1 MILCVSSEAG
11 IIIYM
16 QRTQEENFAFF
27 GAEMRPLSYQHV
39 ITSGQP
45 VMTGRRLQT
54 ITCVKVCYLKPDPY
68 DNEPKGHCED
78 ARWVGWA
85 VGPQAVEPQP
95 NMHPR
100 KEEGEK
106 SGEE

>member
-39 ITSGQP
+39 ITSGWAVVFRPSP
-45 VMTGRRLQT
+45 VVGAVLLKTGRR
-54 ITCVKVCYLKPDPY
+54 DR
-68 DNEPKGHCED
+68 EP
-78 ARWVGWA
+78 
-85 VGPQAVEPQP
+85 
-95 NMHPR
+95 
-100 KEEGEK
+100 
-106 SGEE
+106 